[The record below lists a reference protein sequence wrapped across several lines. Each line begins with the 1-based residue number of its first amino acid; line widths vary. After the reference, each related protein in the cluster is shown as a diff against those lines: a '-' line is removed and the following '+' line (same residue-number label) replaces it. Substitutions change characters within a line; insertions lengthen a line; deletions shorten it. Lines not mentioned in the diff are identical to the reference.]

1 MKNLNKTNEQIRK
14 EKTKVVKNPPKGSL
28 LKNQLMICLKG

>member
-14 EKTKVVKNPPKGSL
+14 EKTKVVKNPPKG